1 MNINVRLYS
10 ILRHRDGKFVDR
22 IEIESKTGSNV
33 QDVLDELE
41 IKNAGEILILIND
54 VKALVTDKFENG
66 DTLKL
71 IPLISGG

>member
-1 MNINVRLYS
+1 MNITIRFYS

-22 IEIESKTGSNV
+22 IEIESKMGSNV

-54 VKALVTDKFENG
+54 VKALVTDKLENG
-66 DTLKL
+66 DTLIL